1 MENLRSMNQLVNE
14 AEDLL
19 AKLGKSAN
27 PEVRQLRDKVEA
39 SIEDMKGVLGNQ
51 AQVGMDKIREATK
64 SVVEYVQE
72 NPWIAV
78 ASATAVAVALLYMA
92 FSGRDERDS

>member
-1 MENLRSMNQLVNE
+1 MENLRTMNQLVNE
-14 AEDLL
+14 AEELL

-27 PEVRQLRDKVEA
+27 PEVRQLRDKVES
-39 SIEDMKGVLGNQ
+39 SIEDMKGVLSNQ
-51 AQVGMDKIREATK
+51 AQAGMDKIREATK

-78 ASATAVAVALLYMA
+78 ASATAVAVALLYVA

>member
-19 AKLGKSAN
+19 AKLGKSTN
-27 PEVRQLRDKVEA
+27 PEVRQLRDKVES
-39 SIEDMKGVLGNQ
+39 SIEDMKGVLSNQ
-51 AQVGMDKIREATK
+51 AQAGMDKIREATK

-78 ASATAVAVALLYMA
+78 ASATAVAVALLYVA
-92 FSGRDERDS
+92 FSGRGERD

>member
-27 PEVRQLRDKVEA
+27 PEVRQLRDKVES
-39 SIEDMKGVLGNQ
+39 SIEDMKGVLSNQ
-51 AQVGMDKIREATK
+51 AQAGMDRIRDATK

-78 ASATAVAVALLYMA
+78 ASATAVAVALLYVA
-92 FSGRDERDS
+92 FSGRDERD